1 MPRKRIDI
9 NVDTILLELVEES
22 RSKLPYNISR
32 SDMFNRSMA
41 YYLGCLEDYVHK
53 KGRFKYVEKIIQKP
67 DSKKNGSKC

>member
-9 NVDTILLELVEES
+9 NIDTILFRIS
-22 RSKLPYNISR
+22 RRSETNLPYNISR

-53 KGRFKYVEKIIQKP
+53 KGRFKYAKVI
-67 DSKKNGSKC
+67 SKKRLAD

>member
-9 NVDTILLELVEES
+9 NVDDILLELVEDA
-22 RSKLPYNISR
+22 RKKLPYNISR

-53 KGRFKYVEKIIQKP
+53 KGRFKHA
-67 DSKKNGSKC
+67 KNVD